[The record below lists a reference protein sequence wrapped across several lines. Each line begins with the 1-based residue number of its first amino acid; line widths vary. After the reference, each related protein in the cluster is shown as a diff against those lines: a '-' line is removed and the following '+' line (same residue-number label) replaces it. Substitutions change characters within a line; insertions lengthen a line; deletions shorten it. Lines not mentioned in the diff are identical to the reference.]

1 MSRDFTYKASP
12 SGVAFHSAAPGTYLY
27 KAIRGI
33 PGCGKTVICQ
43 QQIVMCAHMQ
53 PPIFD
58 AATGKWVRWIR
69 AGMFRDTFQAL
80 QKTTIKDWLD
90 WHPEGPNMKMHWS
103 PPISGVYEIPSMRP
117 DDQGKNVWVRIELE
131 FYASGAPTFVN
142 DIDGLSLSL
151 AYFNEAA
158 AQDWEL
164 IHKVQE
170 RVGRF
175 KPPGASA
182 QGWKGLSFGVLMD
195 TNTPVDSSWWYQLEQ
210 VEKPDRMIWIIQP
223 PAMIRATQPPPPD
236 AGCHYTKVG
245 DVYYVRNDE
254 AGHRHYG
261 TSGPCEN
268 IENLQDGW
276 DYYEKQLIGAD
287 EDYIKRRLL
296 NEYGKIKAGL
306 PVWPGFIDGV
316 HSTDADMPF
325 ERGTQTLVGM
335 DLGGNPAAVFCQR
348 TRMGQFRVLGE
359 EVEFNKMVPPF
370 VEENL
375 LPRLM
380 RDFNWPQTPCTVFI
394 DPAGQNRTEMSPMS
408 AFNFLKSKGLN
419 VVIPELVNND
429 VMVRITAVDALLR
442 QIYKGD
448 NGVPMPMFL
457 MSRKCVTLREAMN
470 GGYCYRKKRAADGSA
485 RYDEKPDKESKFS
498 HVADGL
504 QYVVVGSTGWKGG
517 ALSMVGGMGGFGG
530 FQRLSQDAYQLVGGC
545 DFGCA

>member
-27 KAIRGI
+27 KAIRGV

-43 QQIVMCAHMQ
+43 QDIVMKSHMQ

-58 AATGKWVRWIR
+58 PDTNKMVRWTR
-69 AGMFRDTFQAL
+69 WGMFRDTFQAL

-90 WHPEGPNMKMHWS
+90 WHPRGPNMRMWDS
-103 PPISGVYEIPSMRP
+103 APIHGIYEIPSMRA
-117 DDQGKNVWVRIELE
+117 DDEGKNVWVRIELE
-131 FYASGAPTFVN
+131 FYATGANTFLN
-142 DIDGLSLSL
+142 DIDGLSLSG

-195 TNTPVDSSWWYQLEQ
+195 TNTPLDSSWWYQLEQ
-210 VEKPDRMIWIIQP
+210 VEKPERMIWIIQP
-223 PAMIRATQPPPPD
+223 PAMIRTTKPPPPE
-236 AGCHYTKVG
+236 CTFKKVG

-254 AGHRHYG
+254 AGHKAFG
-261 TSGPCEN
+261 TDGPCEN

-296 NEYGKIKAGL
+296 NEYGKLKAGL
-306 PVWPGFIDGV
+306 PVWPGFIDSI
-316 HSTDADMPF
+316 HSTDEELPF
-325 ERGTQTLVGM
+325 QRGTPTLVGM

-348 TRMGQFRVLGE
+348 TKMGQFRILGE

-375 LPRLM
+375 IPHLIRYC
-380 RDFNWPQTPCTVFI
+380 NWPQTPATVFI
-394 DPAGQNRTEMSPMS
+394 DPAGQNRTEMSTMS
-408 AFNFLKSKGLN
+408 AYNFLKSKGLN

-442 QIYKGD
+442 QIYKAE
-448 NGVPMPMFL
+448 NGKAMPMFL
-457 MSRKCVTLREAMN
+457 MSRKCKTLREAMN
-470 GGYCYRKKRAADGSA
+470 GGYCYKKKRAADGTA
-485 RYDEKPDKESKFS
+485 KYDEKPDKESKFS
-498 HVADGL
+498 HIADGL

-517 ALSMVGGMGGFGG
+517 AMTMGVGGLYAPPRVAAPLRGGVNFGY
-530 FQRLSQDAYQLVGGC
+530 A
-545 DFGCA
+545 

>member
-27 KAIRGI
+27 KGIRGI

-58 AATGKWVRWIR
+58 PATGKLVRWIR

-90 WHPEGPNMKMHWS
+90 WHPEGPNMRMHWS

-117 DDQGKNVWVRIELE
+117 DDEGKNIWVRIELE
-131 FYASGAPTFVN
+131 FYASGAPTFLN

-158 AQDWEL
+158 AQDWDL

-195 TNTPVDSSWWYQLEQ
+195 TNTPVDTSWWYQLEQ

-223 PAMIRATQPPPPD
+223 QAMIRTTKPPPP
-236 AGCHYTKVG
+236 ACSFKKVG

-254 AGHRHYG
+254 AGHKAFG

-276 DYYEKQLIGAD
+276 DYYEKQLVGAD

-296 NEYGKIKAGL
+296 NEYGKIRAGE
-306 PVWPGFIDGV
+306 PVWPAYSDGI
-316 HSTDADMPF
+316 HSTDDDMPH
-325 ERGTQTLVGM
+325 ERGTVTLVGM
-335 DLGGNPAAVFCQR
+335 DTGGNPAAVICQR

-359 EVEFNKMVPPF
+359 EVAFNKMVPPF
-370 VEENL
+370 VDEQL
-375 LPRLM
+375 IPRLQ
-380 RDFNWPQTPCTVFI
+380 RDFNWPMTPAVVFA
-394 DPAGQNRTEMSPMS
+394 DPAGKNLTEMSVIS
-408 AFNFLKSKGLN
+408 AYQYLASKGLKVGGLDN
-419 VVIPELVNND
+419 LKNND
-429 VMVRITAVDALLR
+429 VKVRITAVDAMLR
-442 QIYKGD
+442 QIYKG
-448 NGVPMPMFL
+448 VPMFL
-457 MSRKCVTLREAMN
+457 LSRKCKTLREAMN
-470 GGYCYRKKRAADGSA
+470 GGYCYKKLRSPDGSS
-485 RYDEKPDKESKFS
+485 RYDDKPDKNSPYS
-498 HVADGL
+498 HVSDAL
-504 QYVVVGSTGWKGG
+504 QYVVVGATGGSG
-517 ALSMVGGMGGFGG
+517 AMYGMVGGFGG
-530 FQRLSQDAYQLVGGC
+530 GFQPASQDAYRLVGGC
-545 DFGCA
+545 NFGYA

>member
-12 SGVAFHSAAPGTYLY
+12 TGVAFHSAAPGTYLY
-27 KAIRGI
+27 KGIRGV
-33 PGCGKTVICQ
+33 PGAGKTIICQ
-43 QQIVMCAHMQ
+43 QTIVMTAHMQ
-53 PPIFD
+53 PIIFD
-58 AATGKWVRWIR
+58 PATNKNVRWVRW
-69 AGMFRDTFQAL
+69 GMFRDTFQAL
-80 QKTTIKDWLD
+80 KKTTIRDWLD
-90 WHPEGPNMKMHWS
+90 WHPVGPNMTMWDS
-103 PPISGVYEIPSMRP
+103 PPIRGLYEIPSMRE
-117 DDQGKNVWVRIELE
+117 DDEGKNVWVRIELE
-131 FYASGAPTFVN
+131 FYASGANTFVN
-142 DIDGLSLSL
+142 DIDGLSLSG

-158 AQDWEL
+158 AQDWDL

-195 TNTPVDSSWWYQLEQ
+195 TNTPVDTSWWYQLEQ
-210 VEKPDRMIWIIQP
+210 VEKPDRMLWFIQP
-223 PAMIRATQPPPPD
+223 PAMIRSTQKPP
-236 AGCHYTKVG
+236 AGCTYKKIG

-254 AGHRHYG
+254 AGHKAFG

-306 PVWPGFIDGV
+306 PVWPGFIDSI
-316 HSTDADMPF
+316 HSTDEEMPF
-325 ERGTQTLVGM
+325 ERGTRTLVGM

-348 TRMGQFRVLGE
+348 TRMGQFRAIGE

-375 LPRLM
+375 LPRLI

-394 DPAGQNRTEMSPMS
+394 DPAGQNKTEMSTMS
-408 AFNFLKSKGLN
+408 AYNFLKSKGIE

-442 QIYKGD
+442 QIYKGE
-448 NGVPMPMFL
+448 NGVATPMFL
-457 MSRKCVTLREAMN
+457 MSRKCKTLREAMN
-470 GGYCYRKKRAADGSA
+470 GGYCYKKKRAADGTA
-485 RYDEKPDKESKFS
+485 RYDDKPDKDSKFS
-498 HVADGL
+498 HISDAL

-517 ALSMVGGMGGFGG
+517 AFSMSGGGVGGGFR
-530 FQRLSQDAYQLVGGC
+530 QPSQDDYRLVGGC
-545 DFGCA
+545 NFGYS